1 MASLLQ
7 GDPGKEGKVG
17 LPGPPGQP
25 GRAGEPGLPGKGK
38 DGERVS
44 TAGKLCACLVQ
55 YEAGKHDFCRRAW
68 IYLNPWKPCLC
79 KKVPDTICV

>member
-1 MASLLQ
+1 MDCFLQ

-17 LPGPPGQP
+17 LPGPPGAP

-55 YEAGKHDFCRRAW
+55 YETDKHDFCRRAW
-68 IYLNPWKPCLC
+68 IYLNP
-79 KKVPDTICV
+79 

>member
-1 MASLLQ
+1 MACLLQ

-17 LPGPPGQP
+17 FPGPPGEP

-44 TAGKLCACLVQ
+44 TAGKLCAWPVQ
-55 YEAGKHDFCRRAW
+55 HERGKHDFCRRAW
-68 IYLNPWKPCLC
+68 IYLNP
-79 KKVPDTICV
+79 

>member
-17 LPGPPGQP
+17 LPGPPGEP

-44 TAGKLCACLVQ
+44 TAGKLWYLSSSMWDKQAWLLQESMDLPESLKGLPVENAPDPICA
-55 YEAGKHDFCRRAW
+55 
-68 IYLNPWKPCLC
+68 
-79 KKVPDTICV
+79 